1 MKNSIYQKFNIDHV
15 KENSSLLTSLSEVSI
30 DITNFEL
37 FAQYYAA
44 YYEKDFKDLSFAIE
58 INHSIAAFVLCYRI
72 DKKLCMPNSGVEIIF
87 KEERPDK
94 KLIDFIF
101 KQINVIASENNCS
114 EIFIRDEL
122 TSKALSAL
130 GETLLLDHYSCRTTF
145 NMNVPFVNFS
155 ESIFFSN
162 MRKSYKSLINWGHKN
177 LRVETIKHNR
187 LDSNLFNDF
196 KEFHRHVSGRKT
208 RSDLTWDIQYEM
220 IKNAHAELILA
231 YLNDDLVAG
240 SFIADFGIQS
250 IYFTGVYNRDL
261 FKHGI
266 SHYLIYKSIVESF
279 HRGKTLFFSLG
290 DFDAGITDNKW
301 FNIQFFKKGFCKDLF
316 PQTIWNNNKLIN
328 TKE

>member
-1 MKNSIYQKFNIDHV
+1 MKNDNYIK
-15 KENSSLLTSLSEVSI
+15 KEMLDIKNDQILLRSFSDMGLNLANLDFFT
-30 DITNFEL
+30 
-37 FAQYYAA
+37 QYYAA
-44 YYEKDFKDLSFAIE
+44 YYKDDFKDSSFGVSDGNVLI
-58 INHSIAAFVLCYRI
+58 AFVLCYNI
-72 DKKLCMPNSGVEIIF
+72 NKKLCMPAGGIEIFF
-87 KEERPDK
+87 KESKPNK
-94 KLIDFIF
+94 KLSNFIVN
-101 KQINVIASENNCS
+101 QINIIASGNQS
-114 EIFIRDEL
+114 EEISIRDKL
-122 TSKALSAL
+122 TSKTLSAL

-145 NMNVPFVNFS
+145 NMNVPFVDFS

-177 LRVETIKHNR
+177 LRVETIKHNS

-208 RSDLTWDIQYEM
+208 RSDLTWDTQYKM

-231 YLNDDLVAG
+231 YLNDELVAG

-266 SHYLIYKSIVESF
+266 SHYLVYKSIVESF

-290 DFDAGITDNKW
+290 DFDAGITDDKW
-301 FNIQFFKKGFCKDLF
+301 FNIQFFKKGFCKDLT
-316 PQTIWNNNKLIN
+316 PQIIWSKTIS
-328 TKE
+328 